1 MKICPRPFLELWL
14 DGEALFLSVLISL
27 LLSCYSFLNT
37 MSKPYP
43 SKSFISFHCF
53 LKDVLAT
60 AGKSRF
66 FVQREN
72 GNGRDVSL
80 PCRIQ
85 GFRKIYDN
93 CEARL

>member
-1 MKICPRPFLELWL
+1 MERCSRPFFELWL
-14 DGEALFLSVLISL
+14 NGEVHFLSVLIFL
-27 LLSCYSFLNT
+27 LLSCYSFLNII
-37 MSKPYP
+37 SKPYP

-53 LKDVLAT
+53 LKDVFAT

-72 GNGRDVSL
+72 GNGSDVSL

-85 GFRKIYDN
+85 GFCKIYEN
-93 CEARL
+93 CEAKL

>member
-1 MKICPRPFLELWL
+1 MERCSRPFHELWIN
-14 DGEALFLSVLISL
+14 GEALLLFVSISL

-37 MSKPYP
+37 ISKPYP

-72 GNGRDVSL
+72 GNGSDVSL

-85 GFRKIYDN
+85 GFCKIYDN

>member
-1 MKICPRPFLELWL
+1 MERCSRAFLELL
-14 DGEALFLSVLISL
+14 QGGVVPFLSVLISL

-37 MSKPYP
+37 ISKPYP
-43 SKSFISFHCF
+43 SKSFIFFHCF
-53 LKDVLAT
+53 LKDVFAT

-72 GNGRDVSL
+72 GNGSDVSL

-85 GFRKIYDN
+85 GFCAKYDS
-93 CEARL
+93 CEAKL